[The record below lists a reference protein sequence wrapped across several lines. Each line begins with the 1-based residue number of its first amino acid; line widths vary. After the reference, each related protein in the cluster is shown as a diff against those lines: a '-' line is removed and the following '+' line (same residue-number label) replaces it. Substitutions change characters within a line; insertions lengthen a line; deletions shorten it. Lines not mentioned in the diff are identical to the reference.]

1 MNKPI
6 DPSKLKQELTPK
18 LKLKRVAPSVH
29 LLSQQDLLELGT
41 EWEELVENALEE
53 NAYLCRQ
60 YVEAL
65 LTHIEHRKVQAISVW
80 RGKALIAL
88 LPFTQ
93 SRWHWGGI
101 TKLNTAWT
109 TPYSML
115 SIPLIDKRDAEDA
128 MACLLNA
135 MGDRSTGGNIWL
147 LSEMTIDGPV
157 SKRLITECEANSRPI
172 AVLDIFERATLNS
185 GETFEQHMKVQVSK
199 KRRKDLVRN
208 RKRLSEL
215 GTLSVSNCCEGDELD
230 RAVNEFLRI
239 EAAGWKGERGTALDC
254 TNATRTFA
262 KQAFGVHN
270 GSAVTRADMLE
281 LNGAAIA
288 VNLSL
293 QTGRTAF
300 TVKCA
305 FDEDYRTYSAGL
317 LLEEDMIREFLE
329 GSWADQLDS
338 ATAPGHLIQGLWN
351 GSTNVGDILLA
362 AGQTPLPFRFYELL
376 EHYRR
381 KARAFAKDIVVRL
394 RH

>member
-1 MNKPI
+1 MNMSV
-6 DPSKLKQELTPK
+6 DLTALTPELASK
-18 LKLKRVAPSVH
+18 QAAPTAR
-29 LLSQQDLLELGT
+29 LLSRKDLLALDNA
-41 EWEELVENALEE
+41 WEELVENALEE

-80 RGKALIAL
+80 RGETLIAL

-101 TKLNTAWT
+101 ATINKAWT

-115 SIPLIDKRDAEDA
+115 SIPLIDKRDADA
-128 MACLLNA
+128 AMICLIKA
-135 MGDRSTGGNIWL
+135 MGDRSTGSNIWL
-147 LSEMTIDGPV
+147 LNEVTIDGPV
-157 SKRLITECEANSRPI
+157 SKHLTTECKHHNNPTT
-172 AVLDIFERATLNS
+172 VLDVFDRATLNRE
-185 GETFEQHMKVQVSK
+185 GTFEQHMKEQVSK

-208 RKRLSEL
+208 RKRLGEL
-215 GTLSVSNCCEGDELD
+215 GTLSLTNCREGAELD
-230 RAVNEFLRI
+230 HAVNEFLRI

-254 TNATRTFA
+254 TDATRDFA

-270 GSAVTRADMLE
+270 GSTVTRADMLE
-281 LNGAAIA
+281 LDGVAIA

-300 TVKCA
+300 TIKCA
-305 FDEDYRTYSAGL
+305 FDEAYRTYSAGL

-329 GSWADQLDS
+329 GDWADQLDS

-351 GSTNVGDILLA
+351 GSTQVGAILLA
-362 AGQTPLPFRFYELL
+362 VGQTPLPFSFYEML

-381 KARAFAKDIVVRL
+381 KARTFAKDIVVKL
-394 RH
+394 RG

>member
-1 MNKPI
+1 MSI
-6 DPSKLKQELTPK
+6 DLTELTPE
-18 LKLKRVAPSVH
+18 LASQQAAPTAR
-29 LLSQQDLLELGT
+29 LLSQKDLLTLSKA
-41 EWEELVENALEE
+41 WDELVENALEE

-65 LTHIEHRKVQAISVW
+65 LAHIEDRSVQAISIW
-80 RGKALIAL
+80 RGETLIAL

-101 TKLNTAWT
+101 AKINRAWT

-115 SIPLIDKRDAEDA
+115 SIPLIDKRDADAAMAGLIDA
-128 MACLLNA
+128 MGN
-135 MGDRSTGGNIWL
+135 RSTGSDIWL
-147 LSEMTIDGPV
+147 LSEVTIDGPV
-157 SKRLITECEANSRPI
+157 CKHLMTECEANSRPTAI
-172 AVLDIFERATLNS
+172 LDVFDRATLNRE
-185 GETFEQHMKVQVSK
+185 GTFDQHMKEQVSK

-208 RKRLSEL
+208 RKRLGEL
-215 GTLSVSNCCEGDELD
+215 GTLSLTNCREGVELD

-254 TNATRTFA
+254 TEATRAFA

-281 LNGAAIA
+281 LDGVTIA

-300 TVKCA
+300 TIKCA
-305 FDEDYRTYSAGL
+305 FDETYRTYSAGL

-329 GSWADQLDS
+329 GDWADQLDS

-351 GSTNVGDILLA
+351 GSTQVADILLA
-362 AGQTPLPFRFYELL
+362 AGQTPLPFSFYEML

-381 KARAFAKDIVVRL
+381 KARAFAKDIVVKL
-394 RH
+394 RD